1 MTVAALALPAASNR
15 LRAYVELTKP
25 GITRLVLVTT
35 AAGFYLATRG
45 AIDFQLLLNTLIGT
59 GLAASGCNALNQ
71 YVERAEDARMNR
83 TSGRP
88 LPSGRLTPGEALTC
102 ACGLSVVGTLYLL
115 LLVNLTTALVV
126 LLSLTS
132 YIFVYTPLKQR
143 TPLSTIIGAVP
154 GALPIVAGWTATGAR
169 IDAVA
174 LALFGILFL
183 WQMPHFFALAWI
195 YREDYRRGGFKMLSV
210 LDPLGR
216 RTGRQIL
223 AYSVL
228 LIPVTML
235 PTRLGLTGHWYLA
248 GALVLGVAFL
258 ALSLGMVVGRNER
271 RAWRL
276 FMGSVLY
283 LPALL
288 ILMVFD
294 KMIG

>member
-1 MTVAALALPAASNR
+1 MTVEALALPAASNR

-35 AAGFYLATRG
+35 AAGFYLGTRG
-45 AIDFQLLLNTLIGT
+45 AIDFQLLINTLIGT

-71 YVERAEDARMNR
+71 YVERDEDARMNR

-88 LPSGRLTPGEALTC
+88 LPSGRLTPLEALTC
-102 ACGLSVVGTLYLL
+102 ACALSVVGTLYLL
-115 LLVNLTTALVV
+115 LLVNLATALVV

-195 YREDYRRGGFKMLSV
+195 YREDYRRGGFRMLSV

-228 LIPVTML
+228 LIPVTLL
-235 PTRLGLTGHWYLA
+235 PTRLGLTGDWYLA
-248 GALVLGVAFL
+248 GAASSWV
-258 ALSLGMVVGRNER
+258 SRSSR
-271 RAWRL
+271 
-276 FMGSVLY
+276 
-283 LPALL
+283 
-288 ILMVFD
+288 
-294 KMIG
+294 